1 MLEQWRTN
9 DNTTQSGAVNTLTEE
24 TYGALNSAHFTEEY
38 MLKCAQP
45 TMIAKELRRRI
56 TEISV
61 QEESTAEQME
71 MYAVQDLKELI
82 EGVSGTSDK
91 LARWAVQTIDELVTS
106 TVLHTTR
113 IHNERLID
121 RCRRVEVYRLFAE
134 NKRHIQMGS
143 IQGYAAPS
151 EAAVAYRRLI
161 ADNAAEQLKQELR
174 SVLLRTCYMN
184 ELKKILRET
193 GVQED
198 IERVDNKAAQHIRQ
212 LIGTSEQHEQ
222 CDNITETTAAQIQG
236 LLAEALPPRS
246 IQQEITSKQTADDS
260 KSRCTEHDRLL
271 CGIRTA
277 HDEITNKVPKRVFI
291 DPESG
296 ISYIKYVAA
305 SIDNATTDD
314 DEHQMNHISLEDPE
328 DSSQAGGINN
338 GD

>member
-1 MLEQWRTN
+1 M
-9 DNTTQSGAVNTLTEE
+9 
-24 TYGALNSAHFTEEY
+24 
-38 MLKCAQP
+38 
-45 TMIAKELRRRI
+45 
-56 TEISV
+56 
-61 QEESTAEQME
+61 
-71 MYAVQDLKELI
+71 I

-91 LARWAVQTIDELVTS
+91 LARWAVQTINELVTS

-198 IERVDNKAAQHIRQ
+198 IERVDNKTAQHIRQ
-212 LIGTSEQHEQ
+212 LIGTSEQHE
-222 CDNITETTAAQIQG
+222 DSVTTSPRQQQRRLQG

-246 IQQEITSKQTADDS
+246 VQQETTGEQN
-260 KSRCTEHDRLL
+260 DR
-271 CGIRTA
+271 R
-277 HDEITNKVPKRVFI
+277 R
-291 DPESG
+291 
-296 ISYIKYVAA
+296 
-305 SIDNATTDD
+305 
-314 DEHQMNHISLEDPE
+314 
-328 DSSQAGGINN
+328 
-338 GD
+338 